1 MGKGQSIQ
9 YIVLRKLNSHSKIM
23 ELDPYLTPCSK
34 INSKWIK
41 CLNIR
46 PKTTKVLD
54 ENIGAKL
61 FNICLSND
69 FFFFNL
75 VPKANTTKAKIN
87 Q

>member
-69 FFFFNL
+69 FFFL
-75 VPKANTTKAKIN
+75 IWYQKQTQQKQK
-87 Q
+87 